1 MMTPPS
7 ATPPSAPPA
16 QGMTPPGMM
25 APQAEAPVQPLTQE
39 TTDPDQ
45 QAMQKDLVDE
55 QVIQTLQDRMDE
67 LDDGKKALI
76 VEYLSPELSQIMGL
90 LFDSPKV
97 QAFFDSMSDPNI
109 TLVPVPKKDLD
120 TTPTVIPNSKGQLPT
135 NQSQK
140 TQTAPTPS
148 PSMMQMM
155 GKK

>member
-1 MMTPPS
+1 M
-7 ATPPSAPPA
+7 A
-16 QGMTPPGMM
+16 PPGMM
-25 APQAEAPVQPLTQE
+25 VPQEEAPVQPLTQE